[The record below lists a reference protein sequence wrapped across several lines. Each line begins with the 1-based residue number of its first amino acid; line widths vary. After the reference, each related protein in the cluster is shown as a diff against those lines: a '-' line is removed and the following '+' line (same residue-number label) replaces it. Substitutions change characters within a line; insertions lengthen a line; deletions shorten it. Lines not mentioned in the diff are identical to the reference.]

1 MSRRIVSMAFAF
13 FVACVA
19 RCSSDEGSHAIDT
32 AVAEVSSA
40 EDYTEDYT
48 EDYAEYD
55 HRMIEHSSGQ
65 SG

>member
-40 EDYTEDYT
+40 EDYTEDYV
-48 EDYAEYD
+48 EYD
-55 HRMIEHSSGQ
+55 RQMIEHSSGQ